1 MGEENKYMRKLIF
14 KRLLAVL
21 LTVCLTAALGISVL
35 ADDAPVIYT
44 DVPTTLTVAEGQT
57 LTLTIEASGSDLSYQ
72 WYRVHAD
79 GDTPVEGQTSN
90 TYQILSVDTSYND
103 AEFYCFVQNSAGSD
117 QSETCKVTVL
127 TKPVITEDVSPT
139 NLTISEGDT
148 IMIIASA
155 TGASATQWYYKKG
168 DGTPVPLDGQTDS
181 MLAVKAV
188 SEFDGADFY
197 CQFVN
202 SVGAVTTSYCRV
214 NIQTIPQAPVVTKDP
229 TGETLTEGGQAIFIA
244 RAENTESYTWHI
256 ISADGTRDYD
266 YKTIG
271 NAYPSLRVSGGDTE
285 TLTLS
290 NVPYELN
297 GWSAACV
304 FKNSAGETRSAEA
317 SLTVT
322 KKSASLSI
330 ISQPVGGN
338 MKLNEKPDFTL
349 SIQATSTDGGT
360 LSYQWYSGTSSNTTA
375 MKAIAG
381 ATSSTYKPEQ
391 TEGTTYYRVSVT
403 LTSNGTK
410 SDPYYT
416 TPVGVTFTAEKTH
429 EHSYSSVWEHNDISH
444 WHQCTCGEHGDEA
457 FHTYTWTV
465 LTKPTA
471 TEDGQQKGV
480 CSVCGYETIQPI
492 PAGSQVDDGTEEE
505 TSAETAK
512 TGSKT
517 TVLYIIIGVLA
528 VAVIAVAAV
537 LIVKVLRDK
546 KNEEEDEDDDDDEDD
561 DE

>member
-14 KRLLAVL
+14 KRLMAVL

-57 LTLTIEASGSDLSYQ
+57 LTLTIEASGNDLSYQ
-72 WYRVHAD
+72 WYRVHPD

-90 TYQILSVDTSYND
+90 TYQILSTDTSYNG

-117 QSETCKVTVL
+117 QSEICKITVL
-127 TKPVITEDVSPT
+127 TKPVITEDVSLT

-168 DGTPVPLDGQTDS
+168 DGVPVPLDGQTANTLS
-181 MLAVKAV
+181 VKAIR
-188 SEFDGADFY
+188 EFDGADFY
-197 CQFVN
+197 CQFIN
-202 SVGAVTTSYCRV
+202 SVGAVTTNCCRV
-214 NIQTIPQAPVVTKDP
+214 NILVAPIVTKDP
-229 TGETLTEGGQAIFIA
+229 TDETLTEGGQAIFIA
-244 RAENTESYTWHI
+244 RADNTDTYTWHI

-266 YKTIG
+266 YTAIR
-271 NAYPSLRVSGGDTE
+271 NAYPTLSVSGGNTE
-285 TLTLS
+285 MLTLG
-290 NVPYELN
+290 NIPYELN
-297 GWSAACV
+297 GWRAACV
-304 FKNSAGETRSAEA
+304 FKNSAGESRSAEA
-317 SLTVT
+317 TLTVT
-322 KKSASLSI
+322 KKSATLSI

-375 MKAIAG
+375 MKAIAR

-403 LTSNGTK
+403 LTTNDTK
-410 SDPYYT
+410 SDPYYSNT
-416 TPVGVTFTAEKTH
+416 VEVTFTSEKTH

-492 PAGSQVDDGTEEE
+492 PAGSEVDDGTEEK
-505 TSAETAK
+505 TPAETEK

-517 TVLYIIIGVLA
+517 TVLYIIIAVLA

-546 KNEEEDEDDDDDEDD
+546 KNEEEDDDDDDEDD

>member
-14 KRLLAVL
+14 KRLMAVL

-214 NIQTIPQAPVVTKDP
+214 NIQTIPQARSSRRTRPVKHSPRADRLSSLPARRTP
-229 TGETLTEGGQAIFIA
+229 NLT
-244 RAENTESYTWHI
+244 H
-256 ISADGTRDYD
+256 
-266 YKTIG
+266 
-271 NAYPSLRVSGGDTE
+271 
-285 TLTLS
+285 
-290 NVPYELN
+290 
-297 GWSAACV
+297 
-304 FKNSAGETRSAEA
+304 
-317 SLTVT
+317 
-322 KKSASLSI
+322 
-330 ISQPVGGN
+330 
-338 MKLNEKPDFTL
+338 
-349 SIQATSTDGGT
+349 
-360 LSYQWYSGTSSNTTA
+360 GTSSAQTARAIMTTRPSA
-375 MKAIAG
+375 MRTRASVSAAATPKRSRSAMFPMNSTAG
-381 ATSSTYKPEQ
+381 APRAFSRTAPARRDPPKPL
-391 TEGTTYYRVSVT
+391 S
-403 LTSNGTK
+403 
-410 SDPYYT
+410 P
-416 TPVGVTFTAEKTH
+416 
-429 EHSYSSVWEHNDISH
+429 
-444 WHQCTCGEHGDEA
+444 
-457 FHTYTWTV
+457 
-465 LTKPTA
+465 
-471 TEDGQQKGV
+471 
-480 CSVCGYETIQPI
+480 
-492 PAGSQVDDGTEEE
+492 
-505 TSAETAK
+505 
-512 TGSKT
+512 
-517 TVLYIIIGVLA
+517 
-528 VAVIAVAAV
+528 
-537 LIVKVLRDK
+537 
-546 KNEEEDEDDDDDEDD
+546 
-561 DE
+561 